1 MSRHVVCGV
10 DELPPGQHRIVT
22 LLGRSIGVYNVNGN
36 FHALLNRCPH
46 RAAPLCEGVV
56 TGLITS
62 PAQYQRELTRD
73 GEIVRCPWH
82 GWEFDILDGRSV
94 FNPHRV
100 RARSYEVVVEAGATD
115 AQDEDGNL
123 DAEAVG
129 TVPPCLTR
137 ATIGPDDPDPSLE
150 TFPVEVEQQLVVL
163 YLGQSTAARLPTAAT
178 AGGE

>member
-1 MSRHVVCGV
+1 
-10 DELPPGQHRIVT
+10 
-22 LLGRSIGVYNVNGN
+22 
-36 FHALLNRCPH
+36 
-46 RAAPLCEGVV
+46 VV

-82 GWEFDILDGRSV
+82 GWEFDITDGRSV

-100 RARSYEVVVEAGATD
+100 RARSYDVFVEAGEAAD
-115 AQDEDGNL
+115 A
-123 DAEAVG
+123 AE
-129 TVPPCLTR
+129 VPPCELVR

-163 YLGQSTAARLPTAAT
+163 YMGQSKPAQHPASTPTEASKT
-178 AGGE
+178 

>member
-1 MSRHVVCGV
+1 MSRHVICRV
-10 DELPPGQHRIVT
+10 DELPPGQHRIVSVQ
-22 LLGRSIGVYNVNGN
+22 GRSVGIYNVNGA

-46 RAAPLCEGVV
+46 RAAPLCKGVV

-62 PAQYQRELTRD
+62 PAIYQRELTRD

-82 GWEFDILDGRSV
+82 GWEFDITDGRSI

-100 RARSYEVVVEAGATD
+100 RARSYDVFVEAEA
-115 AQDEDGNL
+115 
-123 DAEAVG
+123 DAEALADS
-129 TVPPCLTR
+129 PPCELVR

-163 YLGQSTAARLPTAAT
+163 YMGQSKPAQRPAPAT
-178 AGGE
+178 ASTE

>member
-1 MSRHVVCGV
+1 MARHVICRV
-10 DELPPGQHRIVT
+10 DELPPGQHRIVSVQ
-22 LLGRSIGVYNVNGN
+22 GRSIGVYNVNGA

-46 RAAPLCEGVV
+46 RAAPLCKGVV

-82 GWEFDILDGRSV
+82 GWEFDITDGRSV

-100 RARSYEVVVEAGATD
+100 RARSYDVFVEAVD
-115 AQDEDGNL
+115 A
-123 DAEAVG
+123 DA
-129 TVPPCLTR
+129 PPCELVR

-163 YLGQSTAARLPTAAT
+163 YMGQSKPAQRPATSTANS
-178 AGGE
+178 E

>member
-1 MSRHVVCGV
+1 MSRHVICRV
-10 DELPPGQHRIVT
+10 DELPPGQHRIVSVQ
-22 LLGRSIGVYNVNGN
+22 GRSIGVYNVNGT

-46 RAAPLCEGVV
+46 RAAPLCQGVV

-62 PAQYQRELTRD
+62 PAVYQREMIRD

-82 GWEFDILDGRSV
+82 GWEFDITDGRSV

-100 RARSYEVVVEAGATD
+100 RARSYEVFVEAEDTD
-115 AQDEDGNL
+115 PES
-123 DAEAVG
+123 AEA
-129 TVPPCLTR
+129 PPCELVR

-163 YLGQSTAARLPTAAT
+163 YMGQSKPAQRPASAPAKAT
-178 AGGE
+178 TP